1 LTVELTRNLPRAGER
16 ADPGADVD
24 RQAADAVTGKFDLA
38 SVAAG
43 ADAQT
48 ELANRCAQGLG
59 AADGPR
65 RPVEGR
71 QQAIPGRVDVSA
83 PVPFD
88 LPAGQVV
95 VAGKQIGP
103 AGVAE
108 FGQLL
113 GRADD
118 VGEQD
123 GGQDAVQAWPVPLAG
138 QERLHLLDDS
148 VHIAHVR
155 RVIASGELPRLHR

>member
-1 LTVELTRNLPRAGER
+1 MELTRTSPARASAPTRAPMWTARPRM
-16 ADPGADVD
+16 P
-24 RQAADAVTGKFDLA
+24 VTGKFDLA

-71 QQAIPGRVDVSA
+71 QQAIPRGVDVPA

-88 LPAGQVV
+88 LPPRELVMLAD
-95 VAGKQIGP
+95 KLGP
-103 AGVAE
+103 AGVANL
-108 FGQLL
+108 GQPL

-123 GGQDAVQAWPVPLAG
+123 GRKDAVQAWPVPPAG
-138 QERLHLLDDS
+138 QECLDLIDDR
-148 VHIAHVR
+148 VHVA
-155 RVIASGELPRLHR
+155 